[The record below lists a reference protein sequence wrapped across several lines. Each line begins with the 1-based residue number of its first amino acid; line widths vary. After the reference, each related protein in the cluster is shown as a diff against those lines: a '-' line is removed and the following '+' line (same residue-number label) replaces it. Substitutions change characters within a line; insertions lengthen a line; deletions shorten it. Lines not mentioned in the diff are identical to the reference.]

1 MNEVMSFD
9 FQGNS
14 VRSVLIEGNPYLVA
28 KDVAMIL
35 GFSNSRKAIIDHVD
49 NEDKLHGVT
58 ICDSMGREQQP
69 VLINESGVYSLIFG
83 SKLPKAKAFK
93 RWVTNEVLPSLRQY
107 GTYSINHDNEPK
119 REDKVLLNNMIELS
133 KNLLKMTESTTE
145 ICKYL
150 AMVIKE
156 SNHQSSHKNEDEHE
170 EVTIDYSK
178 CKLEQFPDSIKRE
191 VDNMMEEMISQE
203 KLNFSFIARYCVI
216 RGYPISSPAVKSY
229 YKKTF
234 KEH

>member
-1 MNEVMSFD
+1 MSDLIKFD
-9 FQGNS
+9 FQGQK
-14 VRSVLIEGNPYLVA
+14 VRSIFVEGIPYFVA
-28 KDVAMIL
+28 KDVAKIL
-35 GFSNSRKAIIDHVD
+35 GFSNPRDAIKTHVFE
-49 NEDKLHGVT
+49 EDKGVDVIDT
-58 ICDSMGREQQP
+58 PGGKQKMII
-69 VLINESGVYSLIFG
+69 INESGVYALVFG
-83 SKLPKAKAFK
+83 SRLPQAKAFK

-156 SNHQSSHKNEDEHE
+156 SNHQSSHKNEDEQE